1 MSVHSL
7 AVHHHP
13 SARPNGRPPLLFVH
27 GAYTNAQCWQL
38 HFVPF
43 FNQRGFDCYA
53 LDLSGHG
60 ESSGHDRIDDFGL
73 DDYADDVARAV
84 AGLPALPVL
93 VGHSMGTQVVERYLT
108 SGGQAAGVVLMAPV
122 PPSGTGGSASR
133 LALTRPD
140 FFAELPNA
148 VSGRPTEATFQV
160 MTDIYFS
167 PEMPHQE
174 LVEFLPMMERE
185 SDRAVAEMVAL
196 PFLRTGRRP
205 AIPALVMGGGVD
217 VVFPPSMLFFTTLAW
232 RAQSVTVQGCGHM
245 LMLDRP
251 WPQAAEAL
259 AGWLETT
266 FQARSSIT

>member
-1 MSVHSL
+1 MPSRRL
-7 AVHHHP
+7 AIHP
-13 SARPNGRPPLLFVH
+13 HPAANPNGRPPLLFVH
-27 GAYTNAQCWQL
+27 GAYTNASCWEL

-43 FNQRGFDCYA
+43 FNERGFDCYA

-60 ESSGHDRIDDFGL
+60 ESGGRECLDELGL
-73 DDYADDVARAV
+73 DDYAADLARAV
-84 AGLPALPVL
+84 SGLPALPV
-93 VGHSMGTQVVERYLT
+93 VIGHSMGTQVVERYLT
-108 SGGQAAGVVLMAPV
+108 GGGQAAGVVLMAPV

-148 VSGRPTEATFQV
+148 VSGQPSEQTFRV
-160 MTDIYFS
+160 MTEVYFS
-167 PEMPHQE
+167 PAMPHRE
-174 LVEFLPMMERE
+174 MASFLPMMERE
-185 SDRAVAEMVAL
+185 SDRAVAEMAAL

-217 VVFPPSMLFFTTLAW
+217 AVFPPSMLFFTTLAW
-232 RAQSVTVQGCGHM
+232 RATSVTVPDCGHM